1 MTALPTSPK
10 QLSESD
16 NQALQ
21 NAVAHHFENPVT
33 AYILDAYFLQGCCH
47 GFVHRHARADESG
60 MFADGH
66 RIMTSLVI
74 GMERE
79 GAYLV
84 VRTLNSRYVVV
95 SLSPTIHGAH
105 RSLQ

>member
-1 MTALPTSPK
+1 M
-10 QLSESD
+10 
-16 NQALQ
+16 
-21 NAVAHHFENPVT
+21 AHHFEKPVT

-47 GFVHRHARADESG
+47 GFVHKHARADARG
-60 MFADGH
+60 VFADGH
-66 RIMTSLVI
+66 RIMTSLVV

-84 VRTLNSRYVVV
+84 VQTLNSRYVVV
-95 SLSPTIHGAH
+95 SLSSTVHDAH